1 GACGNNRTN
10 RGGFQFAAARL
21 PWFMTTRSYSGLML
35 IAAHIFLVG
44 LPIAFIA
51 RRRDRARAQK
61 FAA

>member
-1 GACGNNRTN
+1 
-10 RGGFQFAAARL
+10 GGFQFAAARL

>member
-1 GACGNNRTN
+1 PAET
-10 RGGFQFAAARL
+10 FSSSVRL
-21 PWFMTTRSYSGLML
+21 MTTRSYSGLML